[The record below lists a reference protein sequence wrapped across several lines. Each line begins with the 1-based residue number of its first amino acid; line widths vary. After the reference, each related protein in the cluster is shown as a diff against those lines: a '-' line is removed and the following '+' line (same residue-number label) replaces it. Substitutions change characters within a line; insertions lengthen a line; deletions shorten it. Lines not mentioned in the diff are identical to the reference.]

1 MEVALSCR
9 SLEGVVSL
17 SPVSRKPMISHTLLS
32 VPVPVVALGIDDL
45 AAEQTEEVG
54 YAEVVAGGVAACFVC

>member
-1 MEVALSCR
+1 
-9 SLEGVVSL
+9 
-17 SPVSRKPMISHTLLS
+17 MISHTLLS
-32 VPVPVVALGIDDL
+32 VPVPVVARGIDDL